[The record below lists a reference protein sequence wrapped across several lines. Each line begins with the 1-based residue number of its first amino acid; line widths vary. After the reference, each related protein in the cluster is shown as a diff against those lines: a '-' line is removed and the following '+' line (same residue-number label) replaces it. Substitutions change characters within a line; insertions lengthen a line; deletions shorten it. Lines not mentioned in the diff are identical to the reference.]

1 MRKKKNSLCNT
12 KEKEKLE
19 IKRYRNFSVEVVNN
33 GFIAT
38 IGCQKLIF
46 KTLLEVGDA
55 LKEYWND
62 PIRTESKYIRNNFST
77 RPEQVPGSE
86 GTVVGT
92 IGNTLAYSAPR

>member
-62 PIRTESKYIRNNFST
+62 PKAIEAKYLRNNLSFNSTDVPPPSTITTGAGTLTFS
-77 RPEQVPGSE
+77 RV
-86 GTVVGT
+86 
-92 IGNTLAYSAPR
+92 